1 MKQMPKSRLM
11 EAVHETAQGLY
22 AGGAIDKITMNEFD
36 LLCLKPIDPYT
47 SEKIKALRDKLNLS
61 QAVLA
66 AALNISLSTVRQ
78 WEQGLKKPSGS
89 AQKLMSLLD
98 HKGLDAVI
106 Y

>member
-1 MKQMPKSRLM
+1 MKQVPKSRFM
-11 EAVHETAQGLY
+11 EAMHETAQDLY
-22 AGGAIDKITMNEFD
+22 EAGVIDKRKMDKYD
-36 LLCLKPIDPYT
+36 LLCLKPIEPYT